1 MVGDPSIKLED
12 LFYSFGRAN
21 PGAITLRNFPNTLR
35 RFMRLDG
42 TVIDL
47 ATIDIVRDRERGIPK
62 YNEFRRNLRMPAPA
76 TFEEMTGRSGDDEL
90 VQTLK
95 AVYEGDVERVDLMV
109 GMFAEPLPRGFG
121 FSDTAFRIFVLMA
134 SRRLK
139 SDRFFTVD
147 YRPEIYTQF
156 GLDWIADTTMKTL
169 LLRHFP
175 ELGRS
180 LEGVE
185 NAFAPW
191 KEV

>member
-1 MVGDPSIKLED
+1 
-12 LFYSFGRAN
+12 
-21 PGAITLRNFPNTLR
+21 
-35 RFMRLDG
+35 
-42 TVIDL
+42 
-47 ATIDIVRDRERGIPK
+47 
-62 YNEFRRNLRMPAPA
+62 
-76 TFEEMTGRSGDDEL
+76 
-90 VQTLK
+90 
-95 AVYEGDVERVDLMV
+95 MV